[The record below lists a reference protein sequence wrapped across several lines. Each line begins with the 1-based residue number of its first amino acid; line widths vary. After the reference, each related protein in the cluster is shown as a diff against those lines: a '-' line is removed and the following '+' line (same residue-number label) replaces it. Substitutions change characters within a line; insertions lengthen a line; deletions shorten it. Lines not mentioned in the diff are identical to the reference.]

1 MGYKIL
7 GYIVW
12 HGGKWFAG
20 RWARRNKRELVMA
33 GAGAGALALAGV
45 GAVVMSKRGGDDE

>member
-20 RWARRNKRELVMA
+20 RWSRQHKRELVMA
-33 GAGAGALALAGV
+33 GAGASALVLAGA
-45 GAVVMSKRGGDDE
+45 GAAVAAKRGGDE